1 VKPTDPCADLP
12 GDGGFSPTLR
22 ELAWFPRRVR
32 ASAEAR
38 DACEISAFGIHW
50 AALDEDIS
58 VAALLAGRGD
68 GTGVGGEAA

>member
-1 VKPTDPCADLP
+1 MKPADPCADLP

-22 ELAWFPRRVR
+22 VPAWFSRRVQ

-38 DACEISAFGIHW
+38 EACETNAFASHR

-58 VAALLAGRGD
+58 VAGLLAGPGD